1 MKLAAHS
8 VVSGGEISK
17 NQQKKWK
24 IAEAVRFGINDSLA
38 GPAKQ
43 AVAIG
48 QRKAPEMSTKD
59 SCRY

>member
-1 MKLAAHS
+1 M
-8 VVSGGEISK
+8 SGGEISK

-38 GPAKQ
+38 GLVKQ